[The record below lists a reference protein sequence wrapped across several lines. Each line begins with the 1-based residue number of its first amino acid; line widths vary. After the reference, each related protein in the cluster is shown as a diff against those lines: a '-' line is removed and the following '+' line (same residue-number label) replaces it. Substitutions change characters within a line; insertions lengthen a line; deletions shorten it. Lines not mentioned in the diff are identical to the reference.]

1 MSFEYG
7 NDAGLLTDPDG
18 RRSGDDRRAK
28 DRRRRSKGLFGFRAR
43 REGLEA
49 DRRRRNRRE
58 ERSRGLLLSLLRR
71 SGR

>member
-7 NDAGLLTDPDG
+7 NDAGLLTNPEG
-18 RRSGDDRRAK
+18 RRSGDDRRAQ
-28 DRRRRSKGLFGFRAR
+28 DRRRRAKGLFEFRAR

-58 ERSRGLLLSLLRR
+58 ESSRRLLLSFWRR
-71 SGR
+71 GSS